1 MTIISHAITAAQL
14 AEAGIW
20 PALDGLAPA
29 AGPRA
34 AITMNAKI
42 LGTLRYLNAG
52 DNLLADCLDEAN
64 VVLEP
69 TVDPE
74 RLLAGLRVTEP
85 ELEAIERHLLAI
97 REDSVDLGYTSARVK
112 YGFNRY
118 AVDAAVE
125 SVQIAKHEIKEGGAA

>member
-20 PALDGLAPA
+20 PALDGLDTVP
-29 AGPRA
+29 GPRA

-52 DNLLADCLDEAN
+52 ADTLARALDEKN

-69 TVDPE
+69 TIDPE
-74 RLLAGLRVTEP
+74 RFLAGLRVGAA
-85 ELEAIERHLLAI
+85 ELEAIERHLMAI

-125 SVQIAKHEIKEGGAA
+125 SVQIAKDEFRQGEQA

>member
-20 PALDGLAPA
+20 PALDGYTAPA
-29 AGPRA
+29 RRA
-34 AITMNAKI
+34 AITMNARI
-42 LGTLRYLNAG
+42 LGALRYRNAG
-52 DNLLADCLDEAN
+52 DALLATVLDEKN

-74 RLLAGLRVTEP
+74 RLLAGLLVDTAQ
-85 ELEAIERHLLAI
+85 LAAIEAHLLAI
-97 REDSVDLGYTSARVK
+97 REDSVDLGYTSARIK

-125 SVQIAKHEIKEGGAA
+125 SVQIAKHNLTEDEQA